1 MLTLAEIKSINITE
15 NKCEVHIPIF
25 DVPGTFNKTILTA
38 AINITPGVHSG
49 YEVGDTVIVSFV
61 DEAIN
66 KPIVLG
72 KLYLGVGEEVSNRG
86 IVSCDRLEVGQQ
98 ATLPVTTELT
108 FTGEP
113 DTFIGVEGGY
123 SSYRSILDIIDVLHT
138 HTLNINSINRSV
150 GSDVDLRSA
159 EARALALRTEDLA
172 TETDEKLKQIRD
184 SFAEVETAT
193 QESIAGA
200 KAEVEELLQQVDGS
214 VAEVRDIVTA
224 HSTEIQTITTWQGTA
239 STALSTVENKTTEHE
254 AEFKALATWKNAT
267 TNSIAEVKETANAA
281 KAEVLSIANWQ
292 ESVEGDIEAIAAISQ
307 TAEEAKATTDILT
320 SWCEDG
326 ETLETKLTQ
335 LATEEFVGTQISA
348 VKDDINADFILGV
361 LEDDSGS
368 AESFAALVADKI
380 EFEGKELNIKVPAA
394 NLTGDFAVGGNLSVG
409 GFIFEDGG
417 YYAGTV
423 LRATVGTYCS
433 ALTISCGTNVLG
445 ATNTPLANELLKTD
459 GFLFPCLTRFGLM
472 YMLMAAEETDFAWE
486 NTPPVPNPPEDVELP
501 SFPGIP
507 IPDPEPFTNGFQIT
521 LFDRA
526 RVLYMVPDSSIVSG
540 FPRTYIDF
548 GSKGLDWSPWNDD
561 ESDPIPV

>member
-98 ATLPVTTELT
+98 ATIPVTTELT

-172 TETDEKLKQIRD
+172 DRTDEKLNQIRA

-193 QESIAGA
+193 QESIAVA

-214 VAEVRDIVTA
+214 VAEVNETVTEN
-224 HSTEIQTITTWQGTA
+224 STKITNLTTWQGDA
-239 STALSTVENKTTEHE
+239 SKVLSTVENKTTEHE
-254 AEFKALATWKNAT
+254 AKFTALATWKNDT
-267 TNSIAEVKETANAA
+267 TNSIAEVKATADQA
-281 KAEVLSIANWQ
+281 KTEVLSIANWKG
-292 ESVEGDIEAIAAISQ
+292 SVEKDVESIAAISQ
-307 TAEEAKATTDILT
+307 TAEDMKATTDILT
-320 SWCEDG
+320 KWCGEG

-335 LATEEFVGTQISA
+335 LATEDFVGNQISA
-348 VKDDINADFILGV
+348 VKGDINAEFILGV
-361 LEDDSGS
+361 VEKDPDT
-368 AESFAALVADKI
+368 AESFATLVADKI

-417 YYAGTV
+417 YYAGTI
-423 LRATVGTYCS
+423 LRATIGTYCS

-445 ATNTPLANELLKTD
+445 AINTQLGGELLKTA

-472 YMLMAAEETDFAWE
+472 YMLMEAVDSDFVWA
-486 NTPPVPNPPEDVELP
+486 NTPPVPNPPEDIELP

-507 IPDPEPFTNGFQIT
+507 LPDPEPFTNGFQTT

-526 RVLYMVPDSSIVSG
+526 RVLYMVPDCSILGG

-548 GSKGLDWSPWNDD
+548 GSKGLDWSPWNNDNN
-561 ESDPIPV
+561 PTPV

>member
-25 DVPGTFNKTILTA
+25 DVPGTFNKTVLTA

-98 ATLPVTTELT
+98 ATIPVTTELT

-123 SSYRSILDIIDVLHT
+123 SSYKSILDIIDVLHT

-150 GSDVDLRSA
+150 GADVDLRSA
-159 EARALALRTEDLA
+159 EARALALRV
-172 TETDEKLKQIRD
+172 KD

-193 QESIAGA
+193 QESIAEA
-200 KAEVEELLQQVDGS
+200 RAEVDGLLQQVNGS
-214 VAEVRDIVTA
+214 VAEVNNIVTT
-224 HSTEIQTITTWQGTA
+224 HSTTIQNITTWQGDA
-239 STALSTVENKTTEHE
+239 SKALSTVENKTTEHE
-254 AEFKALATWKNAT
+254 AKFTALAAWQNDTVD
-267 TNSIAEVKETANAA
+267 SIAEVKETANEA
-281 KAEVLSIANWQ
+281 KAELLSIASWQ
-292 ESVEGDIEAIAAISQ
+292 ENVESDVEAIATIRQ
-307 TAEEAKATTDILT
+307 TAEQAAATTDILT
-320 SWCEDG
+320 SWCGEG
-326 ETLETKLTQ
+326 ETLTTKLTQ
-335 LATEEFVGTQISA
+335 LATQDSVVNQISA
-348 VKDDINADFILGV
+348 AKGDINAEFILGAF
-361 LEDDSGS
+361 ENDSGS
-368 AESFAALVADKI
+368 TESFATLVADKI

-394 NLTGDFAVGGNLSVG
+394 NLTGDFAVGGSLSVG

-423 LRATVGTYCS
+423 LRATIGTYCS
-433 ALTISCGTNVLG
+433 DLTISCGTKVLG
-445 ATNTPLANELLKTD
+445 AIPTPLDNELLKTD

-472 YMLMAAEETDFAWE
+472 YMLMEALDTDFVWA

-507 IPDPEPFTNGFQIT
+507 LPDPEPFTNGFQTT

-526 RVLYMVPDSSIVSG
+526 RVLYMVPDSSILGG

-548 GSKGLDWSPWNDD
+548 GSKGLDWSPWNNDD
-561 ESDPIPV
+561 SPTPV